1 MSKQTGSPDWLEGI
15 CQRPTNA
22 CIRACKEAGTIG
34 NATAVVTWEGDYSF
48 SKDGGFDLDLDIGAD
63 IPDSV
68 PVDADA
74 GVEVDSKRKKQ
85 AKGKLRVEYR
95 VFVKTEGG

>member
-1 MSKQTGSPDWLEGI
+1 MSKQTGSPDWLEAL
-15 CQRPTNA
+15 CNRTTKA
-22 CIRACKEAGTIG
+22 CISACKEAGVISQ
-34 NATAVVTWEGDYSF
+34 ASAKVTWEGDYSMT
-48 SKDGGFDLDLDIGAD
+48 KEGGFDLDLDVGAD

-85 AKGKLRVEYR
+85 AKGKLSVEYR
-95 VFVKTEGG
+95 VFIKTEGR

>member
-1 MSKQTGSPDWLEGI
+1 MAKQTGSPDWMQAMCNRTTE
-15 CQRPTNA
+15 A
-22 CIRACKEAGTIG
+22 CIKACKAQGTVG
-34 NATAVVTWEGDYSF
+34 KASSQVTWEGDYSMT
-48 SKDGGFDLDLDIGAD
+48 KEGGFDLDLDVGAD

-68 PVDADA
+68 PVDADV
-74 GVEVDSKRKKQ
+74 GVEMDNKRKKQ